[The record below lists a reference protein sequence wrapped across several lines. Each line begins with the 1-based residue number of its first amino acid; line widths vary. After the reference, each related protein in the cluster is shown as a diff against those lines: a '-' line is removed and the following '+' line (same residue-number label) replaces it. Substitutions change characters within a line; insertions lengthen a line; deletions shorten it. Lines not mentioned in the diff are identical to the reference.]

1 MASSIPEHIRA
12 AIHAG
17 HVGQVVI
24 FCDECGQEETGD
36 YTGETREVR
45 FAAARRHLAHAMG
58 WRIGDAYDLCPRCAV
73 ADDDLPAPTGLAPNP
88 WDSLA

>member
-1 MASSIPEHIRA
+1 LTTEPIVPDHIRA

-24 FCDECGQEETGD
+24 FCDECGTEECAD

-45 FAAARRHLAHAMG
+45 FAVARRHLAESKG
-58 WRIGDAYDLCPRCAV
+58 WAIADAYDLCPRCAV
-73 ADDDLPAPTGLAPNP
+73 ELSNDDDSGGR
-88 WDSLA
+88 